1 MISISQKPFKD
12 REEIKKEIRV
22 WFNISLVLECLGL
35 LLALIGI
42 IADALDRTLGLT
54 LGLETMSWFL
64 LAIFFSVSAAAPL
77 VKSAVAKSLYGI
89 ESESKAS

>member
-1 MISISQKPFKD
+1 MAQKPFKN
-12 REEIKKEIRV
+12 REEVKKEIRV
-22 WFNISLVLECLGL
+22 WFIISFALAFLSL

-42 IADALDRTLGLT
+42 IADALDRT

-77 VKSAVAKSLYGI
+77 VKSAVAKHLYGI
-89 ESESKAS
+89 ESEIEK